1 MKVLIHFENDINE
14 DGLDE
19 TITIERNNMVD
30 LNDMAYLFA
39 DAIRIGGFTYVERVG
54 IDKGKG
60 EVVWSEF

>member
-1 MKVLIHFENDINE
+1 MKVTITFDMDVNE
-14 DGLDE
+14 DGLDQ
-19 TITIERNNMVD
+19 TVVVQRDNMVD

-39 DAIRIGGFTYVERVG
+39 DAIRAGGFAYVERVG